1 VATSVRDEPANR
13 LEAPESSGG
22 HRQRLASTCA
32 GWLLFALALW
42 LVAAGRWGSYVGLP
56 GDQVYVTEIV
66 LAVVVLL
73 SLAGART
80 RPAAGEVRRH
90 AALLAAPLALAVWGA
105 VRLTPGVFDH
115 GSDALRDYA
124 PYAYAVVAV
133 LVLANVRPSHVR
145 YAVLAAA
152 IFHAAWVTPLLR
164 DSAAFVNAHPLGK
177 THVFELRTDFD
188 AVAAGVLALACLLVA
203 TTRPS
208 LVERLLFAAV
218 GVWSGVLVVLINNR
232 AGLLA
237 TALAGSWT
245 ALHLFHRYSSRS
257 GMSQRRRRQV
267 AGSLVLAVAVLAG
280 LVLAVTP
287 AGHRLT
293 DTFDSNGQAM
303 ENKTASARLTVY
315 GKVLDYVAESPGRVV
330 VGVGMGPDFLTAA
343 DATRDYDPGET
354 LGVRSPHDFLIGTY
368 ARLGLVGLLLQL
380 VLVASGYLLA
390 WRTARSANVPALD
403 QLAALL
409 VVALPVAAAVGV
421 VLESPF
427 GAVPYLWG
435 FGVLVASVGA
445 RRRDAAA

>member
-1 VATSVRDEPANR
+1 MSVRDEPANH
-13 LEAPESSGG
+13 LETPESSRG
-22 HRQRLASTCA
+22 HRRRLASSCA
-32 GWLLFALALW
+32 GWLLLALALW

-56 GDQVYVTEIV
+56 GDRVYITEIV
-66 LAVVVLL
+66 LAVVVVL
-73 SLAGART
+73 SLLAGRT
-80 RPAAGEVRRH
+80 RAAANAVRRD
-90 AALLAAPLALAVWGA
+90 AALMAAPLALAAWGA
-105 VRLTPGVFDH
+105 VRLVPGVFDH
-115 GSDALRDYA
+115 SSDAVRDYA
-124 PYAYAVVAV
+124 PYAYAIVAV
-133 LVLANVRPSHVR
+133 LVLANTRPAHVR

-152 IFHAAWVTPLLR
+152 VFHAAWVTPLLR
-164 DSAAFVNAHPLGK
+164 DSAAFVNAQPLGK

-203 TTRPS
+203 LTPRP
-208 LVERLLFAAV
+208 LVERLLFAVVA
-218 GVWSGVLVVLINNR
+218 GWSGVLVVLINNR

-245 ALHLFHRYSSRS
+245 ALHLFHRFSSRS

-267 AGSLVLAVAVLAG
+267 AGGLVLAVAVLAG
-280 LVLAVTP
+280 VVLAVTP

-293 DTFDSNGQAM
+293 DTFDSNGTAM

-315 GKVLDYVAESPGRVV
+315 GKVLDYVAESPSRVV

-368 ARLGLVGLLLQL
+368 ARLGVIGLLLQL
-380 VLVASGYLLA
+380 VVVASGYLLA
-390 WRTARSANVPALD
+390 WRTAQSVAASTMD

-427 GAVPYLWG
+427 GAVPYFWG
-435 FGVLVASVGA
+435 FGVLVASMGA
-445 RRRDAAA
+445 GRRGAAA